1 MAAPSNGI
9 STHHHKQVYISSK
22 EGAPGV
28 DTISV
33 DFDDGDGKFQNP
45 HHWPASQKWS
55 IVVLNTTNLFLMNL
69 SVTVVAPA
77 LDVISRDLGMD
88 AGFEGPLVMS
98 TYMLTLALG
107 PLLLAPLS
115 ELYGRAPLI
124 LMGNIV
130 YIIFNL
136 VCGFVNTKA
145 QLMACR
151 ALSGL
156 GGGAAPVV
164 SSFSTMNRMHAQY
177 DQQVAAA
184 MISDCFNNEERGKPV
199 ATLNAAFVLATPVGA
214 IVGAFSTQ
222 YVSWR
227 VSFYI
232 TTGIVGLTTLAS
244 VFVYRESYPP
254 VLLRRKK
261 KHLHKQHPSE
271 HYKTPYDDLHPT
283 VADLYYKTTIRPLYL
298 LATQPA
304 LQAVVLYVAYTYGLT
319 YLIFSTFPAL
329 WEQHYGEP
337 KNIASLHYLAAG
349 IGYFIG
355 ILICMSCADR
365 FYRALKRRNNDVE
378 KPEFR
383 LPLTAIS
390 AVLLPAGLFCY
401 GWTAEYKVHWAGPSV
416 SIAVVMCGCTI
427 VFQNTAA
434 YMMEAYTLYQ
444 ASVTA
449 ATYLCRGICGFL
461 LLLFGPKMYDRLG
474 YGWVGT
480 ILGFLALTFA
490 WIVPLLLWFYGE
502 RLRR

>member
-1 MAAPSNGI
+1 MNMAVASNKRI
-9 STHHHKQVYISSK
+9 STHHDKQVHISSK
-22 EGAPGV
+22 EDAPVV
-28 DTISV
+28 DTILV
-33 DFDDGDGKFQNP
+33 EFDHGKFQNP

-55 IVVLNTTNLFLMNL
+55 ILVLNTINLFLMNV

-88 AGFEGPLVMS
+88 SSFEGPLVMS
-98 TYMLTLALG
+98 TYILALSLG
-107 PLLLAPLS
+107 PLLLGPLS
-115 ELYGRAPLI
+115 ELYGRVPLM
-124 LMGNIV
+124 LMGNSV
-130 YIIFNL
+130 YIVFNL
-136 VCGFVNTKA
+136 VCGFVHTKA
-145 QLMACR
+145 QLMTCR
-151 ALSGL
+151 VLSGL

-164 SSFSTMNRMHAQY
+164 AL
-177 DQQVAAA
+177 A

-199 ATLNAAFVLATPVGA
+199 AAVNAAFVLATPVGA

-222 YVSWR
+222 SISWR

-232 TTGIVGLTTLAS
+232 TTGVIGLTTLVS

-254 VLLRRKK
+254 VLLHRKK
-261 KHLHKQHPSE
+261 KHLHKQNPSE

-283 VADLYYKTTIRPLYL
+283 VADLYYKTIIRPLYM

-304 LQAVVLYVAYTYGLT
+304 LQAIALYVAYTYGLT
-319 YLIFSTFPAL
+319 YLIFSTFPTL

-337 KNIASLHYLAAG
+337 KNIASLHYVAAG

-355 ILICMSCADR
+355 IQICMGCADR
-365 FYRALKRRNNDVE
+365 FYRVLKRRNNDVE
-378 KPEFR
+378 KAEFR
-383 LPLTAIS
+383 LPLTAIP

-434 YMMEAYTLYQ
+434 YMMEAYTLYN
-444 ASVTA
+444 ASVSA
-449 ATYLCRGICGFL
+449 ATYLCRGICAFVL
-461 LLLFGPKMYDRLG
+461 PLFGPTMYDRLG

-480 ILGFLALTFA
+480 ILGFLALFFA
-490 WIVPLLLWFYGE
+490 WVVPLLLWFFGE
-502 RLRR
+502 RLRKKSSFATGGRTPSSH